1 MNKKMTR
8 KEIDDLKNEIT
19 FRNTM
24 TKKLGNWIKILG
36 SVFLL
41 TAALS
46 IWGFMGLNDNFLK
59 VSDGVRDVIKWISIV
74 IAVPTGVLTVMFAIS
89 FRNSK
94 KSVLALID
102 LLNEQKKK

>member
-1 MNKKMTR
+1 MNKKLTR

-36 SVFLL
+36 SFFLL
-41 TAALS
+41 FGALAV
-46 IWGFMGLNDNFLK
+46 WGFMGLNDNFLQ
-59 VSDGVRDVIKWISIV
+59 VSDGVRDVIKWISV
-74 IAVPTGVLTVMFAIS
+74 VLAVPFGVLFLMFCIS

-94 KSVLALID
+94 KSTLRLID
-102 LLNEQKKK
+102 ILNGK

>member
-1 MNKKMTR
+1 MNKKMSR

-36 SVFLL
+36 SVLLL
-41 TAALS
+41 TLALT
-46 IWGFMGLNDNFLK
+46 IWGFMGFNDSFLK
-59 VSDGVRDVIKWISIV
+59 VSDSVRDVIKWISVV
-74 IAVPTGVLTVMFAIS
+74 IAIPTGVLFTMFVIS
-89 FRNSK
+89 FRKSK

-102 LLNEQKKK
+102 LLESQKKK